1 MPLTPDEM
9 AKRQLNVAEANEL
22 VGKAAGAINQMMM
35 LLALES
41 KFATGFDAIRVKNT
55 FEAVRQDALAEA
67 DKLVFKLKESLA

>member
-22 VGKAAGAINQMMM
+22 LGKIAGAINHMMM

-41 KFATGFDAIRVKNT
+41 NFLTGFDATCVKNT
-55 FEAVRQDALAEA
+55 FEAVRQAAITDA
-67 DKLVFKLKESLA
+67 DKLILKLKESFA